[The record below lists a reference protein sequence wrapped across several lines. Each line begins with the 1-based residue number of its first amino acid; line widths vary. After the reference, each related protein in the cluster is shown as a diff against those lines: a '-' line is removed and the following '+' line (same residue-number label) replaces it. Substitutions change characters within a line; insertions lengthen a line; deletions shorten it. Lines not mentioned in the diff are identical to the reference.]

1 MKAAMNHHR
10 LNTLFNTVPEA
21 ATVPARS
28 SDRVKRLWRSAL
40 MASVVVAL
48 GACSVL
54 PDKPARPTLFDLG
67 VTPNAVPTPAAQNA
81 TAAIPVAMS
90 AIDSRGPLEGS
101 TSMLY
106 RLAYADSQQ
115 LRPYAQSRWAMAPA
129 LLVDQRLRN
138 LLSQNRPVISESEG
152 QAQLNNTGPLPRG
165 LRMELLEFG
174 QVFSAPTA
182 SAGVVRLR
190 ATVVELS
197 PDGEKFLAQRQF
209 SVQRDAPSADAP
221 GGVRALAAATD
232 GLAQELDQWLGT
244 LR

>member
-1 MKAAMNHHR
+1 MKAAMN
-10 LNTLFNTVPEA
+10 
-21 ATVPARS
+21 
-28 SDRVKRLWRSAL
+28 RSAHARNTRSL
-40 MASVVVAL
+40 LRALCLTGVVAAFAAL
-48 GACSVL
+48 SACSAL

-67 VTPNAVPTPAAQNA
+67 VAPSPAPAAGTPNA
-81 TAAIPVAMS
+81 TAPVPVAMS
-90 AIDSRGPLEGS
+90 AIDARGPLEGS

-138 LLSQNRPVISESEG
+138 LLSQNRPVVSESEG
-152 QAQLNNTGPLPRG
+152 QAQLNNAGALPRG

-174 QVFSAPTA
+174 QVFSAPAA

-197 PDGEKFLAQRQF
+197 PDGEKLLAQRQF

-232 GLAQELDQWLGT
+232 ALAQELDQWLGG